1 MRWLSLRLR
10 LEPPQDHQHSDL
22 GHSLALYFLAFG
34 ALLLVAVLLDD
45 LAARVRVPGILM
57 VLILGL
63 LVDNHLTVT
72 SDAADAIPP
81 LLSLVHADQITQAAL
96 VLVLFFGGLTTN
108 WAAMRSVIP
117 SALRLAT
124 FGALFTALLITLA
137 MLAFGVAEGSAG
149 WVVLFPQALFVGAM
163 LSSTDASATFA
174 LLRPLAGRLP
184 KPVLDLIETESGFN
198 DPVAVVL
205 AGVAM
210 ALAGGEGVAPAA
222 LVTEV
227 LRQFLLG
234 ILLGFLGGS
243 LTTQVLGS
251 RRSLNTNS
259 MLPVVS
265 LALLMVLA
273 GGTTL
278 MGGSALLAAYVAG
291 LVLGNGSSTDQLV
304 LEQAHASFAKMAEL
318 LLFLCMGLVVSPED
332 VVRSAGGAL
341 LLFLLVQ
348 VVRWLIVHSLLL
360 RSSFSLGQRT
370 FVCCAGLR
378 GAVPIALAIQVW
390 ASSSVSWGKTMPPLA
405 LAVVLFGLLFQGFA
419 LVPIA
424 NRLGLASRVEAPL
437 SAL

>member
-1 MRWLSLRLR
+1 M
-10 LEPPQDHQHSDL
+10 
-22 GHSLALYFLAFG
+22 AFG
-34 ALLLVAVLLDD
+34 GLLLVAVLLDD

-63 LVDNHLTVT
+63 LVDNHLHT
-72 SDAADAIPP
+72 SSGITSP
-81 LLSLVHADQITQAAL
+81 LLSLGHAEQITQAAL

-108 WAAMRSVIP
+108 WAQMRSVIKP
-117 SALRLAT
+117 ALRLAT
-124 FGALFTALLITLA
+124 FGALLTALLLTAL
-137 MLAFGVAEGSAG
+137 MLALLGMAEGNSL
-149 WVVLFPQALFVGAM
+149 WLVLFPQALFVGSM
-163 LSSTDASATFA
+163 LCSTDASATFA
-174 LLRPLAGRLP
+174 LVRPLAGRLP
-184 KPVLDLIETESGFN
+184 KALLDLLETESGLN

-222 LVTEV
+222 LVTQV

-278 MGGSALLAAYVAG
+278 MGGSPLLAAYVAG
-291 LVLGNGSSTDQLV
+291 LVLGNGSSTDRLV
-304 LEQAHASFAKMAEL
+304 LEEAHASFAKMAEL
-318 LLFLCMGLVVSPED
+318 LLFLCMGLVVAPED
-332 VVRSAGGAL
+332 VVKAAGLAF
-341 LLFLLVQ
+341 LLFSLMQL
-348 VVRWLIVHSLLL
+348 VRWLIVHSLLL
-360 RSSFSLGQRT
+360 RSSFSLSQRT
-370 FVCCAGLR
+370 FICCAGLR
-378 GAVPIALAIQVW
+378 GAVPIALAIDVW
-390 ASSSVSWGKTMPPLA
+390 ASPVSWGSNMPPLA

-424 NRLGLASRVEAPL
+424 NRLGLTSPVEASP
-437 SAL
+437 SAS